1 MESQLLLIGTKN
13 IINKIFNYIILITR
27 MNKKQ
32 NILVTGGA
40 GYIGAHIVELLV
52 KTKANIIIIDN
63 LVTGRKKL
71 LNKKAKFIKEDIK
84 NKTSLIKI
92 INDYEIN
99 SIIHLAGSLNVSEA
113 EKNKKKYYKNN
124 VEGTLNLVNACK
136 NSTVKNIIFS
146 SSCSVYGNI
155 KGSVNEK
162 MRPNPQGYYALTKY
176 KAEEIIKKFSKKY
189 NYKYGILRYFNVAGA
204 SPSGKIGE
212 IETSHGHLI
221 KNIAIQSLKK
231 KPVIS
236 IYGNDYKTK
245 DGTCVRDY
253 IHVSDLATI
262 HIMALKYINKNSK
275 SLILNCGYGKPYS
288 VLDIANIFKIK
299 KKNAQISFKKRR
311 PGDIAEVYSNTK
323 KIDKI
328 LKLKAKYDN
337 LENILDSAYK
347 WEKIIKKFNLN

>member
-1 MESQLLLIGTKN
+1 
-13 IINKIFNYIILITR
+13 
-27 MNKKQ
+27 MNKKE

-40 GYIGAHIVELLV
+40 GYIGSHIVELLI
-52 KTKANIIIIDN
+52 KTKSNIIIIDN
-63 LVTGRKKL
+63 LVTGHKKL
-71 LNKKAKFIKEDIK
+71 LNKKAKFIKVDIK
-84 NKTSLIKI
+84 NKTLITKI
-92 INDYEIN
+92 INDYEIS
-99 SIIHLAGSLNVSEA
+99 SIIHLAGSLNISEA

-124 VEGTLNLVNACK
+124 VEGTLNLVKACK
-136 NSTVKNIIFS
+136 NSFVKNIIFS
-146 SSCSVYGNI
+146 SSCSVYGNV

-162 MRPNPQGYYALTKY
+162 MKPSPQSYYALTKY

-231 KPVIS
+231 KPVIN

-299 KKNAQISFKKRR
+299 KKNTQIRFKKRR

-323 KIDKI
+323 KINKI
-328 LKLKAKYDN
+328 LKLKVKYDN

-347 WEKIIKKFNLN
+347 WEKKINSI